1 MNQPSSSPRRKL
13 DLAAL
18 AGVLLLAV
26 AVYARG
32 LDGDFQFD
40 DFQAVQFNLGIRELG
55 HFLTMSSVLAVLH
68 GGRVLTE
75 LTFALNY
82 WAAGIAPFSFHATN
96 LGIHLVA
103 TLLVFFFT
111 RRILALGGAAGR
123 EYLAVAEENW
133 QQPS

>member
-96 LGIHLVA
+96 LVIHLA
-103 TLLVFFFT
+103 ASLLVFFFT